1 MAEKKISRKELLKE
15 PDEFLTTTAWLI
27 EFVRTNPRKV
37 AAGIVAVVLC
47 MVGVGVYLT
56 YQNHRSLA
64 AHEQF
69 VRAEDRYEAAV
80 RAPEPVGPEV
90 WDQLFAQFDLLA
102 KTYGSLPPGEMA
114 LLYSGHVLSK
124 KKDYKAA
131 LERYTRVQATTLA
144 QTGLQPLILYH
155 LATTR
160 FALRDYEE
168 AKKLFEELAKDNNSP
183 YRREASSSIAR
194 IYESMNKNK
203 EAVQAYKQYLK
214 MFPEAPDAAFVKA
227 RIADLSGE
235 A

>member
-1 MAEKKISRKELLKE
+1 VAEKKISRKELLKE
-15 PDEFLTTTAWLI
+15 PDEFLTSTAWLI
-27 EFVRTNPRKV
+27 EFVRTNPKKV
-37 AAGIVAVVLC
+37 AAALVAVVLC
-47 MVGVGVYLT
+47 MVGVGAYLA

-114 LLYSGHVLSK
+114 LLYSGHVLVK
-124 KKDYKAA
+124 KKDYKSA
-131 LERYTRVQATTLA
+131 LERYTRMQATTLA
-144 QTGLQPLILYH
+144 KTGLQPLILYH

-168 AKKLFEELAKDNNSP
+168 AKKLFEELAKGNNSP
-183 YRREASSSIAR
+183 YRREASASIAR
-194 IYESMNKNK
+194 IYESMDKNK